1 MMSARSASF
10 SEARLLGRKGLDRRL
25 AKGNANSENSHPPGP
40 IQSEACSRTPTA
52 MATAL
57 ATCCASIHGYGCA
70 IRVRKRPCSSTPRS
84 GTCRRLEQ
92 EHNPL

>member
-40 IQSEACSRTPTA
+40 IQSEACSLLKEVA
-52 MATAL
+52 GKGGGAQL
-57 ATCCASIHGYGCA
+57 DYL
-70 IRVRKRPCSSTPRS
+70 RVDGHMVNHQKLPSK
-84 GTCRRLEQ
+84 
-92 EHNPL
+92 N